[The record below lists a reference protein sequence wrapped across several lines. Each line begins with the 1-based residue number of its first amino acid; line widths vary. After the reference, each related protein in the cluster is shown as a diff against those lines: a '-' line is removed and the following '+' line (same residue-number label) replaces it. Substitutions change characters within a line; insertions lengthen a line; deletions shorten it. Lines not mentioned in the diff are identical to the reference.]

1 MKLGIHID
9 KRKIARLCLRRRVKE
24 LSLFGSVLREDFRP
38 DSDVDILIRFRPGEP
53 HSLLDWMDLVDELK
67 AIFGRPVD
75 PVTDRGLRKFER
87 REEIL
92 ESRQVLYAG

>member
-1 MKLGIHID
+1 MKFRIPID
-9 KRKIARLCLRRRVKE
+9 KRKIARLCSRRKVKE

-38 DSDVDILIRFRPGEP
+38 DSDIDILIRFNPGAP
-53 HSLLDWMDLVDELK
+53 LSLRDWMDLVDELK

-75 PVTDRGLRKFER
+75 PVTDRGLRNFKS

-92 ESRQVLYAG
+92 ESRQVLYAS